1 VSDTEAAWSEWRG
14 TNLPVTDWT
23 EVLRRNLTVRIV
35 RDDGT
40 EDDVGP
46 EIGTDG
52 RWSYLVP
59 DGVQMVAGF
68 SVAPGDTISG
78 EIAW

>member
-1 VSDTEAAWSEWRG
+1 MSGTEAAWSEWQGRS
-14 TNLPVTDWT
+14 LPVTDWT
-23 EVLRRNLTVRIV
+23 EVLRRNLTVR
-35 RDDGT
+35 DDGT
-40 EDDVGP
+40 EDDVEP

-59 DGVQMVAGF
+59 DGVRMVAGY
-68 SVAPGDTISG
+68 SVAADDMISG